1 MLSRTPAPRATES
14 LLGYALRISET
25 NGYDTPWHI
34 LSYAGFEQGEMLTAG
49 FPVEKLGPILGRDAS
64 TLRHIAYCATEPEGR
79 YFKILDHRLGASMK
93 DGWLGLAKP
102 AFCPACVKE
111 EGHIDAFWDLSQGV
125 ACPKHGCQLLTTCP
139 GCDRRLTWFRPGLLE
154 CRCGADLAT
163 APLPPADP
171 AVVQMMAVLR
181 AKLHRDSI
189 PSAPNSA
196 GLPLAELES
205 LSLKAFL
212 VMLNRIAVFAT
223 SSQGEAKLVPY
234 HAVEQVAH
242 ALSDWPSGYHAFLD
256 RLGATLRRDRPS
268 AVGLRKQFT
277 PFYEAMFKA
286 NPLAG
291 EVAFLRTEFIKF
303 GQATWGHAI
312 VDRKLLRDDFKPDSR
327 FVSQNETARDIGV
340 RPITLQRW
348 VGKGL
353 VAAKEVTIGSQR
365 RYIFDKARLPLAAA
379 LEGRVLET
387 RAAAAQVNL
396 PVSVLL
402 GLKDSGHYVAE
413 SMPRHK
419 RGFHERD
426 LEALRRR
433 IIDRAPPMAEIP
445 TDVPLVSLDHVLQNV
460 HFWSKAGKTSFVTA
474 YLDGAVNALGRS
486 GESWSDILFHSA
498 DVDALASRSRL
509 AQSSSAVSQQ
519 EAALQL
525 GCGIDVVGGLLT
537 HGFLE
542 GHPGPNRIRVRTT
555 SLCRFQADY
564 VGLAALAKR
573 GSTSAR
579 RLDRLCEIRGI
590 ERIEVRRRGGSVAKF
605 IRVTEQQRLLDNLVL
620 SS

>member
-49 FPVEKLGPILGRDAS
+49 FSVEKLGPIVGRDAS
-64 TLRHIAYCATEPEGR
+64 TLRHIAYCTTEPEGR

-93 DGWLGLAKP
+93 DGWLRLAKP

-111 EGHIDAFWDLSQGV
+111 EGHLDALWDLSQVV

-139 GCDRRLTWFRPGLLE
+139 SCDRQLTWFRPGLLE
-154 CRCGADLAT
+154 CRCGADLAA

-181 AKLHRDSI
+181 AKLHRESVLNV
-189 PSAPNSA
+189 PNSA
-196 GLPLAELES
+196 GLPLAEFES

-212 VMLNRIAVFAT
+212 VMLDRIAAFAM
-223 SSQGEAKLVPY
+223 SSQGEVKQAPY
-234 HAVEQVAH
+234 HAVEQTAH
-242 ALSDWPSGYHAFLD
+242 VLSDWPSGYHSFLE
-256 RLGATLRRDRPS
+256 RLGATLRRCRPS

-303 GQATWGHAI
+303 GQAIWGQAI
-312 VDRKLLRDDFKPDSR
+312 IDRKLLRDDFEPDSR

-340 RPITLQRW
+340 RPITLHRW

-353 VAAKEVTIGSQR
+353 VAAREVTIGSQR
-365 RYIFDKARLPLAAA
+365 RYIFDKAHLPLAAA

-402 GLKDSGHYVAE
+402 GLKDSGHYVAA

-426 LEALRRR
+426 LEALRLR
-433 IIDRAPPMAEIP
+433 IIDRAQPMAATP
-445 TDVPLVSLDHVLQNV
+445 TDVPLVSLEYVLQQV
-460 HFWSKAGKTSFVTA
+460 RFWSKAGKTSFMAA
-474 YLDGAVNALGRS
+474 YLDGGIEAIGRI
-486 GESWSDILFHSA
+486 GDSWSEILFRRA
-498 DVDALASRSRL
+498 DVETQASNSRTTH
-509 AQSSSAVSQQ
+509 SSNAVSQQ

-525 GCGIDVVGGLLT
+525 SCGTDVVTGLLV

-542 GHPGPNRIRVRTT
+542 GCPGPDRIRITT
-555 SLCRFQADY
+555 ASLDRFKANY
-564 VGLAALAKR
+564 VGLAALAR
-573 GSTSAR
+573 RRNTSAR
-579 RLDRLCEIRGI
+579 HLDRLCEIQGI
-590 ERIEVRRRGGSVAKF
+590 QRIGVPQRRGSVAKF
-605 IRVTEQQRLLDNLVL
+605 IRVTEQQRLLD
-620 SS
+620 S